1 MSTVAPALSPAERR
15 QRNVA
20 VLVLAIAV
28 ALAIGLLHVLWWK
41 PWSAARAQANQLA
54 ERQARAQALV
64 AQRGQIETAL
74 SAAEDA
80 ARQQPLWLP
89 EGSVA
94 QAIDGIAQ
102 RVDQSVAMVGGEGQ
116 RCRVQSRNP
125 TPVAN
130 KQPPDRDWRTASP
143 AGAGDARAP
152 LTRRRR
158 ATRRRWRVAAGPA
171 AAPAPARGNQRHVG
185 CSTCRP
191 TCHGCGDARRTAPAR
206 CPGAH

>member
-1 MSTVAPALSPAERR
+1 MSAVAPALSPAERR

-130 KQPPDRDWRTASP
+130 DP
-143 AGAGDARAP
+143 
-152 LTRRRR
+152 RR
-158 ATRRRWRVAAGPA
+158 ATLALRLRCGNAELLQLLYLLESGQPTLLVDDLNIS
-171 AAPAPARGNQRHVG
+171 APPQY
-185 CSTCRP
+185 
-191 TCHGCGDARRTAPAR
+191 
-206 CPGAH
+206 PGAILTGAGGVLDVGLNVSGQVQPTASVGEAP

>member
-1 MSTVAPALSPAERR
+1 MNAVAPALSPIERR

-20 VLVLAIAV
+20 VLMLAITLAI
-28 ALAIGLLHVLWWK
+28 AIGLLHALWWQ

-64 AQRGQIETAL
+64 AQRGPIEAAL
-74 SAAEDA
+74 LAAEDA
-80 ARQQPLWLP
+80 SRQQPLWLP

-125 TPVAN
+125 TPVASDPRRATLVLRLRCGN
-130 KQPPDRDWRTASP
+130 AELLQLLYLLESGQPALLVDDLNISAPPQYPGAILTGLAGVLDVGLSVSGQVQPTAS
-143 AGAGDARAP
+143 AGDAP
-152 LTRRRR
+152 
-158 ATRRRWRVAAGPA
+158 
-171 AAPAPARGNQRHVG
+171 
-185 CSTCRP
+185 
-191 TCHGCGDARRTAPAR
+191 
-206 CPGAH
+206 

>member
-1 MSTVAPALSPAERR
+1 MSAVAPALSPIERR

-20 VLVLAIAV
+20 VLMLAITLAI
-28 ALAIGLLHVLWWK
+28 AIGLLHALWWQ

-64 AQRGQIETAL
+64 AQRGPIEAAL
-74 SAAEDA
+74 LAAEHA
-80 ARQQPLWLP
+80 SRQQPLWLP

-125 TPVAN
+125 TPVAGDPRRATLVLRLRCGN
-130 KQPPDRDWRTASP
+130 AELLQLLYLLESGQPALLVDDLNISAPPQYPGAILTGLAGVLDVGLSVSGQVQPTAS
-143 AGAGDARAP
+143 AGDAP
-152 LTRRRR
+152 
-158 ATRRRWRVAAGPA
+158 
-171 AAPAPARGNQRHVG
+171 
-185 CSTCRP
+185 
-191 TCHGCGDARRTAPAR
+191 
-206 CPGAH
+206 